1 MPVSSTSPI
10 KILLDLGI
18 NLDNLSDDEDYLSAL
33 MEATNG
39 LTITNPGDG
48 RIKILQDEIRR
59 VRADRKKASPS
70 AGMKAT
76 KKRIG
81 VASIFGKDSIK
92 ATTKTVNSS

>member
-39 LTITNPGDG
+39 LTITNPGVG
-48 RIKILQDEIRR
+48 YT
-59 VRADRKKASPS
+59 PS
-70 AGMKAT
+70 SGSERCFFSLA
-76 KKRIG
+76 
-81 VASIFGKDSIK
+81 
-92 ATTKTVNSS
+92 